1 MAAAEYNITIS
12 QNADFTR
19 SFQLKEANVVVDITN
34 KTFSGKI
41 KKNYNETSGTD
52 FTATNTNNAQ
62 SRIQTNVC
70 RSLGVTNGH
79 TGCFLFTGPVSWIL
93 LPLFKVMK
101 LALYQVLKARLFKT
115 FFLFIVIDLA
125 GQPREPSFFFNWR
138 FGISIT
144 HTIWFFP
151 SKPNLLSA
159 NL

>member
-62 SRIQTNVC
+62 GLWTMSLSDTQT
-70 RSLGVTNGH
+70 
-79 TGCFLFTGPVSWIL
+79 
-93 LPLFKVMK
+93 
-101 LALYQVLKARLFKT
+101 AALKAGDNVYDIVMTDTVSGEKTRLLQGKAF
-115 FFLFIVIDLA
+115 VSP
-125 GQPREPSFFFNWR
+125 GVS
-138 FGISIT
+138 
-144 HTIWFFP
+144 
-151 SKPNLLSA
+151 
-159 NL
+159 